1 MLVEIGMRR
10 SFLILMPNG
19 SLLLRVSYEWLRSAF
34 PGIVKFS
41 LLSYG
46 VPGSFLG
53 KQDLSELMLR

>member
-1 MLVEIGMRR
+1 
-10 SFLILMPNG
+10 MPNG